1 MRLTPLADFF
11 HDGGGHIRREETT
24 MHFRSR
30 IALFAT
36 MLSLLFLAAPAQ
48 AQVQGRQW
56 RPDQPGQAQLRQL
69 LALQQYSLQATLQ
82 QNALLNRNQ
91 LLQYPLVV
99 PMQQNVFPN
108 QLPQLNP
115 ALPADQQ
122 QLITQLQQFITMQ
135 QAQNADLTPLQQQLA
150 ALQLQIALGQQQ
162 RQPFLGR

>member
-1 MRLTPLADFF
+1 
-11 HDGGGHIRREETT
+11 
-24 MHFRSR
+24 MHFRSST
-30 IALFAT
+30 ALFAAL
-36 MLSLLFLAAPAQ
+36 LSLVLLAAPAQ

-56 RPDQPGQAQLRQL
+56 RPDQPGQVQLRQL

-82 QNALLNRNQ
+82 QNALLNRNL

-99 PMQQNVFPN
+99 PMQQNGFPN

-122 QLITQLQQFITMQ
+122 QLITQLQQLITLQ
-135 QAQNADLTPLQQQLA
+135 QAQNADLAPLQQQLA
-150 ALQLQIALGQQQ
+150 ALQLQIALAQQQ